1 MWSIYL
7 NLNPKHGTSF
17 QFPITFNQLIMLLM
31 NIIVASLEIVLA
43 IITSLKVVVSATE
56 NICKDILKEL
66 KNKTL
71 NTKRIVFYFK
81 GEGSHL
87 VVTLK
92 H

>member
-1 MWSIYL
+1 
-7 NLNPKHGTSF
+7 
-17 QFPITFNQLIMLLM
+17 M
-31 NIIVASLEIVLA
+31 NRIEASLEIVLA
-43 IITSLKVVVSATE
+43 IITSLKIVVSTTE